1 MKFKDFIL
9 NETLSSEM
17 HLNDKTDDELLRM
30 AIIAEQDAIV
40 LYQLMP
46 RKVNNSKVKE
56 VLLDITKEE
65 KIHIGEFKG
74 LLELLDKDELST
86 EKQGKKEIKEI

>member
-40 LYQLMP
+40 LYQLMA
-46 RKVNNSKVKE
+46 RKVKNSKVKE
-56 VLLDITKEE
+56 VLLDIAKEE
-65 KIHIGEFKG
+65 KVHIGEFKG

>member
-17 HLNDKTDDELLRM
+17 NLNDKTDDELLRM

-40 LYQLMP
+40 LYQLMA
-46 RKVNNSKVKE
+46 RKVKNSKVKE
-56 VLLDITKEE
+56 VLLDIAKEE
-65 KIHIGEFKG
+65 KIHIGEFKD